1 MSTHSIGNGYEIGRR
16 EGAIFI
22 STSHQANY
30 RSRRCSEVEL
40 THEGKPNLFATLGL
54 MLIYAHRGASADFP
68 ELTLAAYEGAV
79 AQGADGFECDVR
91 LTKDGVP
98 VLWHNATM
106 LERAA
111 NRGLIAEMTYKEV
124 SRAYPQVLTLQ
135 EFLEFAVKN
144 RKGVLIET
152 KHPVL
157 SGNRIEEVVIET
169 LHATKG
175 IEKIDVSVMS
185 FSWLAI
191 EKVKRL
197 DRTVSTT
204 FLMHK
209 QTPWFQAKLSS
220 AKTIG
225 PGINELREEPI
236 RAERIKST
244 GRSLNVWTV
253 DEDADIKLCEKL
265 GVDILIT
272 NKPSHAREVLGYP

>member
-1 MSTHSIGNGYEIGRR
+1 
-16 EGAIFI
+16 
-22 STSHQANY
+22 
-30 RSRRCSEVEL
+30 
-40 THEGKPNLFATLGL
+40 

-91 LTKDGVP
+91 LTKDEVP

-106 LERAA
+106 LARAA
-111 NRGLIAEMTYKEV
+111 NPGLIAEMTYKEV
-124 SRAYPQVLTLQ
+124 SRAYPQILTLD
-135 EFLEFAVKN
+135 EFLTFAVKSK
-144 RKGVLIET
+144 KGVLIET

-157 SGNRIEEVVIET
+157 SGNRIEEVVVEK
-169 LHATKG
+169 LKATKG

-191 EKVKRL
+191 EKMKRL
-197 DRTVSTT
+197 DRTIATT

-209 QTPWFQAKLSS
+209 NTPWFQAKLSS

-225 PGINELREEPI
+225 PGINELREETI
-236 RAERIKST
+236 RAQRIKEL

-253 DEDADIKLCEKL
+253 DEDADIKLCAQV

-272 NKPSHAREVLGYP
+272 NKPAHAREVLRYP

>member
-1 MSTHSIGNGYEIGRR
+1 
-16 EGAIFI
+16 
-22 STSHQANY
+22 
-30 RSRRCSEVEL
+30 
-40 THEGKPNLFATLGL
+40 

-91 LTKDGVP
+91 LTKDEVP

-135 EFLEFAVKN
+135 EFLDFAVKSK
-144 RKGVLIET
+144 KGVLIET
-152 KHPVL
+152 KHPVI
-157 SGNRIEEVVIET
+157 SGNRIEEVVVET

-191 EKVKRL
+191 EKMKRL
-197 DRTVSTT
+197 DRTISTT

-209 QTPWFQAKLSS
+209 NTPWFQAKLSS

-236 RAERIKST
+236 RAARIKNL
-244 GRSLNVWTV
+244 GRTLNVWTV
-253 DEDADIKLCEKL
+253 DDDADIKLCAQV

-272 NKPSHAREVLGYP
+272 NKPSRAREVLRYP

>member
-1 MSTHSIGNGYEIGRR
+1 
-16 EGAIFI
+16 
-22 STSHQANY
+22 
-30 RSRRCSEVEL
+30 
-40 THEGKPNLFATLGL
+40 

-135 EFLEFAVKN
+135 EFLDFAVKN

-197 DRTVSTT
+197 DRTVPTT

-272 NKPSHAREVLGYP
+272 NKPSHAREVLRYP